1 MGASKLIKQLMTERG
16 ISVRELAERLN
27 IAAQSMSNKLYRD
40 NFSFKEV
47 EKITDMLESDVRIIT
62 RDSKKEFYN

>member
-16 ISVRELAERLN
+16 ISVRELAEKLN

>member
-16 ISVRELAERLN
+16 ISVREFAEKLN

>member
-16 ISVRELAERLN
+16 ISVRELAEKLN

-40 NFSFKEV
+40 NFSFNEV
-47 EKITDMLESDVRIIT
+47 EKITDMLESDVKVIT